1 MTGDNRAG
9 LRVENLSKQYATPAE
24 PLVILNDVSIALDPG
39 EALAIMG
46 PSGSGKSSL
55 LYILGALERPTSGS
69 VLVDGEDPF
78 RLDPKALA
86 AFRNRKVGFI
96 FQDHHLLPQCTAL
109 ENVLIPTLAEGSG
122 TEAAE
127 GEQRARRLLDRVGL
141 SARMTHRPAELSGG
155 ERQRVAIAR
164 ALIQRPPLLL
174 ADEPTGNLDRRT
186 ADSIANLLLDL
197 QSEEGSIMALVTHSA
212 ELASR
217 FPKKSELIEGRL
229 EPL

>member
-1 MTGDNRAG
+1 MAQNGAG
-9 LRVENLSKQYATPAE
+9 LQVANLSKEYATPAE
-24 PLVILNDVSIALDPG
+24 PLVVLRNVSFELAPG

-55 LYILGALERPTSGS
+55 LYILGALEKPTSGS
-69 VLVDGEDPF
+69 VRVAGEDPF
-78 RLDPKALA
+78 QLNPKALA

-122 TEAAE
+122 AGAAE
-127 GEQRARRLLDRVGL
+127 SEQRARGLLERVGL
-141 SARMTHRPAELSGG
+141 SARADHRPAELSGG

-164 ALIQRPPLLL
+164 ALMQRPPLLL

-186 ADSIANLLLDL
+186 AEAVAELLLEL
-197 QSEEGSIMALVTHSA
+197 QREEGSVMALVTHSA
-212 ELASR
+212 ELAQR
-217 FPKKSELIEGRL
+217 FPRRAELIEGGL
-229 EPL
+229 EAL